1 MKITDQDIVRTAQ
14 ELRDEENE
22 QLHVRHWA
30 KGEKAKRLKAENN
43 TSLSSTTFQLFNFS
57 TFPKWLVAVPAAA
70 IIGFVFG
77 FWTQAQTKTDT
88 PLAALV
94 DTIYIKVPVPQQPQQ
109 PKPDAVAEAAPNVS
123 KPAQKQDQ
131 SRPVSTKASHRSSL
145 AGSVGRPA
153 CDDNIRYDL
162 LVCN

>member
-57 TFPKWLVAVPAAA
+57 TFTKWLVAVPAAA

-77 FWTQAQTKTDT
+77 FWTQMFPDPHRSKTVPALSPRKPPIGEIWLG
-88 PLAALV
+88 PLAVPPA
-94 DTIYIKVPVPQQPQQ
+94 TITFATICSS
-109 PKPDAVAEAAPNVS
+109 AIS
-123 KPAQKQDQ
+123 
-131 SRPVSTKASHRSSL
+131 STNH
-145 AGSVGRPA
+145 
-153 CDDNIRYDL
+153 NT
-162 LVCN
+162 